1 MQRLLVDQADIA
13 QIAIEDS
20 RSVEL
25 ETGQARLA
33 LRRFALTANNVT
45 YAACGFA
52 IGYWKFFPSGI
63 HGQGV
68 LPVWGFAEVVES
80 QSDAL
85 DVGTR
90 LYGFFPLAEELVIEP
105 EVQGGSVILDASKH
119 RADLPVVYNRYTL
132 VKPRSAAEEHM
143 QALLQPL
150 LATSYLLSD
159 WLLDNA
165 FFGADQV
172 IVGSA
177 SSKTGLGL
185 CKLLAEQSPRSVK
198 IVGLTSQRNIPFVQS
213 LGACDAVVGY
223 DDIENIETIPC
234 VYVDM
239 AGSVAVKARLHT
251 HLANVL
257 KHSCAVG
264 MSHWD
269 AFRPGQK
276 FAGPAPEFFFAPAQI
291 EKRRVDW
298 GPRVIDARIGDAWR
312 RIASEASTWLDVKP
326 HAGMRAVPDIY
337 RGLAD
342 GSASPRDGFVVSL

>member
-1 MQRLLVDQADIA
+1 MQRLLVNQADIT
-13 QIAIEDS
+13 QVAIEDT
-20 RSVEL
+20 RSVGL
-25 ETGQARLA
+25 EAGQARLT

-45 YAACGFA
+45 YAACGFT
-52 IGYWKFFPSGI
+52 IGYWNFFPSGI
-63 HGQGV
+63 DGQGV

-85 DVGTR
+85 KVGAR
-90 LYGFFPLAEELVIEP
+90 LYGFLPLAEELVIEP
-105 EVQGGSVILDASKH
+105 EVQGASVILDASKH

-132 VKPRSAAEEHM
+132 VKPRPAAEENL

-165 FFGADQV
+165 FFGAQQV

-185 CKLLAEQSPRSVK
+185 CKFLAEQSPRSVK
-198 IVGLTSQRNIPFVQS
+198 VVGLTSRRNMPFVQS
-213 LGACDAVVGY
+213 LGACDTVVGY
-223 DDIENIETIPC
+223 DDIESIDAIPS

-251 HLANVL
+251 HLAKVL
-257 KHSCAVG
+257 THSCAVG

-269 AFRPGQK
+269 EFKSGQK
-276 FAGPAPEFFFAPAQI
+276 FAGPTPEFFFAPAQI
-291 EKRRVDW
+291 EKRRADW
-298 GPRVIDARIGDAWR
+298 GPGVIDARIGEAWR
-312 RIASEASTWLDVKP
+312 RIASDASTWLDVKP

-337 RGLAD
+337 TRLAD
-342 GSASPRDGFVVSL
+342 GTASPRDGFVVSL